1 MPRFTRDTF
10 INAAIAAA
18 IVAATLTVYWQVQ
31 AFGFLNDGDSVYIT
45 ENLYVSRG
53 VTWDGIVAAFT
64 KPQGGGWSPVATL
77 THMIDVDIFGL
88 DPGPPHVINVV
99 FHCSNTIVLFFLLFT
114 MTRARWPSAFVAAL
128 FALHPLHVESVA
140 WLSSRK
146 DVLSMHFMLMT
157 IRFYL
162 RYVEKPDW
170 KTSGLVIV
178 HFLAA
183 LLSKPMVVTLPVLLL
198 LLDYWPL
205 GRLDATPVLAEKKRV
220 ALRLVREKIPLFLC
234 SIVVSVITVI
244 VQRAGGAVRSF
255 DEQSWYER
263 IGNALVSYVTYLWV
277 TLWPVNLAPHYPHP
291 GALPVWMVAGA
302 AALLLVIA
310 VAALLRAGK
319 SPYFVTGWGW
329 WLVSLLP
336 VIGIIQIGSFARAD
350 RFTYMP
356 HIGLFIVFAWGI
368 NELTRRVPQRELLLA
383 ACAVVLFV
391 PMTIATFHQAAHW
404 RESIALFEHAV
415 AVSPG
420 SSVAQNNLGVA
431 LMQRADSPGARDGDL
446 ESAEQ
451 HLRKAVAIAPAFVDA
466 HNNLGIAVLLQG
478 EDEAAAAQFE
488 QALELNPDDPD
499 ALINAANAQLAQGDT
514 DGAIEKY
521 RRAIAATPLN
531 VKAHYNLG
539 IALAQSG
546 DLEGAVA
553 SYREAV
559 ALQPDDASLHASLAN
574 GLLQQGKYPEAATQA
589 LEAVK
594 LDPDDAFAQYNL
606 GLAQYLM
613 NRIDE
618 AIASLRAAVELE
630 PGFLDAHLNLA
641 GALANAGQMADAKR
655 HFEEALRIDPGNPR
669 ATEALQA
676 IDDMAAQDTAPGA
689 EAQSPNEGT

>member
-1 MPRFTRDTF
+1 
-10 INAAIAAA
+10 
-18 IVAATLTVYWQVQ
+18 
-31 AFGFLNDGDSVYIT
+31 VYIT
-45 ENLYVSRG
+45 ENPYVSHG
-53 VTWDGIVAAFT
+53 VTWDGIAAAFT
-64 KPQGGGWSPVATL
+64 KPLNGGWNPVATL

-88 DPGPPHVINVV
+88 DPGPPHVINVI
-99 FHCSNTIVLFFLLFT
+99 FHCSNTVVLFLLLFT

-128 FALHPLHVESVA
+128 FALHPLHVEPVA

-157 IRFYL
+157 IRLYL
-162 RYVEKPDW
+162 RYLEKPNW
-170 KTSGLVIV
+170 RTSGLVVV

-234 SIVVSVITVI
+234 SIVVSAITVW
-244 VQRAGGAVRSF
+244 VQRAGGAVHSF
-255 DEQSWYER
+255 AEYSWYER
-263 IGNALVSYVTYLWV
+263 VGTALVSYLTYVWV

-291 GALPVWMVAGA
+291 GALPVWLVIGA
-302 AALLLVIA
+302 AALLLAIA
-310 VAALLRAGK
+310 AAALFRMGK
-319 SPYFVTGWGW
+319 SPYLMTGWGW
-329 WLVSLLP
+329 WLVSLFP
-336 VIGIIQIGSFARAD
+336 VIGLVPIGSFARAD

-368 NELTRRVPQRELLLA
+368 DELTRRLPQRTLVLT

-391 PMTIATFHQAAHW
+391 PMAFATFHQTAHW

-415 AVSPG
+415 AVSPE
-420 SSVAQNNLGVA
+420 SSVARNNLGVA
-431 LMQRADSPGARDGDL
+431 LMQRADSPGAQEGDL
-446 ESAEQ
+446 ELAEQ
-451 HLRKAVAIAPAFVDA
+451 HLREAIAVAPASVDA
-466 HNNLGIAVLLQG
+466 HNNLGIALLLQG

-499 ALINAANAQLAQGDT
+499 ALINAANAQLAQGDAEA
-514 DGAIEKY
+514 AIEMY
-521 RRAIAATPLN
+521 RRAIAATPFN

-539 IALAQSG
+539 VALAQSG
-546 DLEGAVA
+546 DLEDAVA

-574 GLLQQGKYPEAATQA
+574 GLLQQGKYPEAATEA

-594 LDPDDAFAQYNL
+594 RDPDDAFAHYNL
-606 GLAQYLM
+606 GMAQYLM

-618 AIASLRAAVELE
+618 AIASFRRAVALE
-630 PGFLDAHLNLA
+630 PDFLDAHLNLA
-641 GALANAGQMADAKR
+641 GAFTHAKQWDEAKR
-655 HFEEALRIDPGNPR
+655 HFEAALRIDPGNPQ
-669 ATEALQA
+669 AAESLQA
-676 IDDMAAQDTAPGA
+676 IADMAAQDA
-689 EAQSPNEGT
+689 EGQSPKEGS